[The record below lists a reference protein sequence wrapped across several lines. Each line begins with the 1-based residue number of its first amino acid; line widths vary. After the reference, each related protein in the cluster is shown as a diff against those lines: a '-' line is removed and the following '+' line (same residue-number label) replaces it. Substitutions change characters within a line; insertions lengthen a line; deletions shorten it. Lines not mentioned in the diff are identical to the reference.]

1 MKNTFKFLFL
11 LLIIFLFG
19 GCSWREYFIII
30 NETETDILVEYELEK
45 SKVGFN
51 NGIFGNELVLNQLDT
66 SNELD
71 WGKTLPI
78 IDKDTTLLLVS
89 CVVPKNTALIFG
101 ILSNDRYKHHNQ
113 TFINDHVFNLKTL
126 KINHKNKITTIT
138 PDNFDDLFVKKNGQ
152 IMYKIK

>member
-51 NGIFGNELVLNQLDT
+51 NGV
-66 SNELD
+66 
-71 WGKTLPI
+71 
-78 IDKDTTLLLVS
+78 
-89 CVVPKNTALIFG
+89 
-101 ILSNDRYKHHNQ
+101 
-113 TFINDHVFNLKTL
+113 
-126 KINHKNKITTIT
+126 
-138 PDNFDDLFVKKNGQ
+138 FVKLNENAN
-152 IMYKIK
+152 YVRS